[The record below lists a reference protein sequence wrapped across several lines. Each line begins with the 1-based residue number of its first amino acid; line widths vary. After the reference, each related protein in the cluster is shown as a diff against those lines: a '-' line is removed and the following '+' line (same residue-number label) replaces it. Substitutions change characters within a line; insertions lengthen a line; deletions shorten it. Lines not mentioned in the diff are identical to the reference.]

1 VFDGFVLE
9 RIDTGE
15 AQLRVRHGGVGPPLL
30 LLHGHPQT
38 HVMWHRVAPDLARE
52 FTVVAMDLRGY
63 GESSKP
69 PTTDDH
75 EPYSKRAMARD
86 AVAVMRHLGFE
97 RFAVAGHDR
106 GGRVAYRLALDHPE
120 RVARLA
126 TLDILPTYEHFAR
139 ADMRFGLGYWHW
151 FFLAQPYPL
160 PETLIGADPE
170 RFFLG
175 RPNRPNVF
183 APEALADY
191 LRCYRDPATIHAACE
206 DYRAAASY
214 DYALDEA
221 DMRAG
226 RRIAAPLLALWGG
239 RAQVGS
245 WYDVLAIWRE
255 WADDV
260 RGGPIDAGHF
270 LAEEA
275 PEATYAALRSFFTG

>member
-1 VFDGFVLE
+1 VLE

-15 AQLRVRHGGVGPPLL
+15 AQIRVRHGGAGPPLL

-38 HVMWHRVAPDLARE
+38 HVMWHRVAPNLARE

-69 PTTDDH
+69 PTTEDH

-86 AVAVMRHLGFE
+86 AVAVMQRLGFE

-120 RVARLA
+120 RVTRLA

-160 PETLIGADPE
+160 PESLIGADPE

-175 RPNRPNVF
+175 RPNRANVH
-183 APEALADY
+183 APEALDDY

-206 DYRAAASY
+206 DYRAAATY
-214 DYALDEA
+214 DYALDAA
-221 DMRAG
+221 DKRAG
-226 RRIAAPLLALWGG
+226 RRIAAPLLALWGA

-245 WYDVLAIWRE
+245 WYDVLAVWRE

-275 PEATYAALRSFFTG
+275 PDETYAALRSFFAV